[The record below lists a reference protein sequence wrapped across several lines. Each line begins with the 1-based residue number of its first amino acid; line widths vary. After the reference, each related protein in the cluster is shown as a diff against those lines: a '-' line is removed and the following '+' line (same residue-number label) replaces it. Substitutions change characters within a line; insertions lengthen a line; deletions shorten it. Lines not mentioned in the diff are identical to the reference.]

1 MEGERG
7 SVSWQGVLP
16 SKILRWCTLLSF
28 EMHSLWDN
36 VIVSYSFI
44 ETSSDQKE
52 LNFAVE
58 RSGSIFQKNN
68 RHVVGVNNRIRMEG
82 KKLNSRSP
90 EKLYFGIL
98 EKCLHCRYR
107 QHHLLPILMDV
118 ASSAAQRK
126 RRCFRR
132 YQSQIVGTS
141 CLGK

>member
-1 MEGERG
+1 MEGGEGRR

-16 SKILRWCTLLSF
+16 WKILRWCTLLSF
-28 EMHSLWDN
+28 EMHSIWDN

-82 KKLNSRSP
+82 EKIEFQNPRKAIFWNSGKMFASLQIPSTSSTAHPDGR
-90 EKLYFGIL
+90 LIFGRTAETTLFPLISVSD
-98 EKCLHCRYR
+98 CW
-107 QHHLLPILMDV
+107 D
-118 ASSAAQRK
+118 
-126 RRCFRR
+126 
-132 YQSQIVGTS
+132 
-141 CLGK
+141 